1 MAAIDGAV
9 FGVVVL
15 VGRRRS
21 ELLTLIRQWD
31 VAAPVALLS
40 VIFVAGSAADVAPFQ
55 WVAPFTGV
63 TVAEKFILAGMDAVV
78 VFNDL
83 SRHANAYR

>member
-1 MAAIDGAV
+1 M
-9 FGVVVL
+9 L

-21 ELLTLIRQWD
+21 ELLALIRQWGTT
-31 VAAPVALLS
+31 APGALLS

-63 TVAEKFILAGMDAVV
+63 TIAEKFILAGIDAVV